1 MTARLATHGVRQ
13 LFFYWHGAPEQVDAG
28 LSALQTW
35 HAQLMQNTP
44 TVLARLYVRSNPAV
58 GRTTVME
65 TYAIAKPGAGVDS
78 ELEAQLRT
86 RGDAL
91 SAEFR
96 DGPRQ
101 LEAFDECLPQ
111 STTRPASKRS

>member
-1 MTARLATHGVRQ
+1 MTETLATEGARQ
-13 LFFYWHGAPEQVDAG
+13 LFFYWRAAPDHVDAG

-35 HAQLMQNTP
+35 QAQLTQTMP
-44 TVLARLYVRSNPAV
+44 TLLARLYVRCEPAV

-65 TYAIAKPGAGVDS
+65 TYAIAATGAGVDS
-78 ELEAQLRT
+78 ALEAQLRT
-86 RGDAL
+86 QGDAL

-101 LEAFDECLPQ
+101 LEAFDERLPQ
-111 STTRPASKRS
+111 STTRPASNRS